1 MFMESMETPVNA
13 PFNEKVK
20 IEIAKLR
27 KMNFKTKMEY
37 IWEYYKLLL
46 IGLVIVL
53 IIIGSLINIWFINP
67 PPDTAL
73 FISWN
78 TGFIYDEQ
86 LEDLTDTLNNR
97 LIDEKENATVV
108 ISLMITSDVDPTFAM
123 ANTQRLVAMVA
134 AGQIDIFILDST
146 ILKEYAE
153 NGIIQPLDTVL
164 AGVRSIDPVAYG
176 KIEENLVYA
185 MYESEEGVSGNRI
198 MGVDIS
204 NNPLLADQ
212 VFSDQEFILC
222 LSVTAAN
229 IANVEKTLVAF
240 YD

>member
-1 MFMESMETPVNA
+1 MESMETPVNA
-13 PFNEKVK
+13 PFKEKVK

-27 KMNFKTKMEY
+27 KMDFKTKMGY

-46 IGLVIVL
+46 IGLVIFL
-53 IIIGSLINIWFINP
+53 IIIGSLINTWFINP

-78 TGFIYDEQ
+78 TGFIFDEHVN
-86 LEDLTDTLNNR
+86 ELTDTLNDR

-108 ISLMITSDVDPTFAM
+108 ISPMIGGDADPTLAM

-134 AGQIDIFILDST
+134 AGQIDIFILDSAT
-146 ILKEYAE
+146 LEEYAQ
-153 NGIIQPLDTVL
+153 NGFIKPLDTVL
-164 AGVRSIDPVAYG
+164 AEVRSIDPGAYG
-176 KIEENLVYA
+176 RIEENLAYA
-185 MYESEEGVSGNRI
+185 MHESEEGVLSNRI

-204 NNPLLADQ
+204 NNPLLTDP
-212 VFSDQEFILC
+212 VFLDQEFILC

-229 IANVEKTLVAF
+229 VTNVAKTLIVF
-240 YD
+240 FE